1 MQLTEVKNEE
11 HTVTVAILHDL
22 KTNIVQ
28 HLDFPKHNSTQQQER
43 ETWAVKARNCF
54 HNTLHRIQKGI
65 SQKGKKKFG
74 DKEFKRRPF
83 MRSLN

>member
-22 KTNIVQ
+22 STNIVQ
-28 HLDFPKHNSTQQQER
+28 HLDFPKRSSTQQQER

-54 HNTLHRIQKGI
+54 HNTLLRIQKGI
-65 SQKGKKKFG
+65 SQKGKKMLETKNLKVDFLL
-74 DKEFKRRPF
+74 DH
-83 MRSLN
+83 

>member
-28 HLDFPKHNSTQQQER
+28 HLDFPKHSSTQQER

-54 HNTLHRIQKGI
+54 HHTLLRIQKGI
-65 SQKGKKKFG
+65 SQKGKKMFKTKSL
-74 DKEFKRRPF
+74 KEDFV
-83 MRSLN
+83 